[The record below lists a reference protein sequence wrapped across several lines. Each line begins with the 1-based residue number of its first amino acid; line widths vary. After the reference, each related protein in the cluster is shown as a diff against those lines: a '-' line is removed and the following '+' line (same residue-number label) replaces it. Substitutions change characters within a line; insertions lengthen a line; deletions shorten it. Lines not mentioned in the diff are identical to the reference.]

1 MLNDSPDKVVRVWCC
16 GCSSGEEVCQSAR
29 EHARTLRSTPYTAH
43 AAQHTVCQRCAC
55 PEIDTQTTRDVA
67 AETFCPVVESAL
79 RDAPLT
85 STRATAVAYNIFP
98 HAPHRCIPSVSCGR
112 SYWRSTSVRMLLS
125 KFWALM
131 CLLLRLTRAAMPGTY
146 TTCKYVKL
154 IYTYTQTNIHHRKY
168 TRCIYIH
175 SDPHIPSYIHIRR
188 PSI

>member
-1 MLNDSPDKVVRVWCC
+1 MWCC

-85 STRATAVAYNIFP
+85 STRATAVAYKFFP
-98 HAPHRCIPSVSCGR
+98 HAPTQVYSIRFLWEELLAQHFGSHASIEILGTDVS
-112 SYWRSTSVRMLLS
+112 
-125 KFWALM
+125 
-131 CLLLRLTRAAMPGTY
+131 AAQID
-146 TTCKYVKL
+146 TCRDARYL
-154 IYTYTQTNIHHRKY
+154 YYM
-168 TRCIYIH
+168 
-175 SDPHIPSYIHIRR
+175 
-188 PSI
+188 